1 MNKARN
7 VLSALFV
14 ALAVF
19 AWGACPLAAHAE
31 ESGVIKVS
39 TADELKSALS
49 SAGEGERVI
58 RLADD
63 IEAPGLGVSSTV
75 TILGGGHTLTM
86 SQYASIQVYSGAQL
100 NLGAADGSDKLTI
113 KGDGQTSNDTPGL
126 LYVQG
131 SCDMYSRVTLAD
143 REGNNYFGGGVTVEG
158 GTFHMHGGTIENCG
172 IKGGSMCYGGGVG
185 VISGGTFVMDD
196 GQIKDC
202 YAKSSYAYG
211 GMPQALGG
219 GVFVTGGSTFI
230 MNGGSISDNRA
241 TGLGGGVAIIS
252 SISEIH
258 DGGFGSLKSYADL
271 RNGLIEGNTGSDG
284 AGVAVSAGY
293 YAAYWGLCADAPS
306 TGATEKQGL
315 HIGKVS
321 ITDNKAGDEDCSGG
335 GVLVFNVA
343 APATVSIDGAT
354 ISGNSA
360 AEGGGLAAYANGGL
374 DTLTVTNAALCNNT
388 AFSHGADVCTSR
400 TKVSL
405 SSARDM
411 GENYLG
417 KPDDVTGSRIDGWYV
432 DAEDSRYAEQ
442 PASERQTFDGY
453 ASIGSDESVALVAA
467 SNNKLV
473 KVSFTDESGDVT
485 YGEGW
490 YEPGTKADQIQVP
503 TPTKDSDDTFDYVFD
518 SWDSDITDVTSDAV
532 YKAHFNKLRKRFGV
546 KYAFSSA
553 TPGQQLPD
561 EVLAPL
567 PKDEGS
573 YPRGSEIAAG
583 TPSKTVVEAAD
594 GIWTFEGYDR
604 DFVTA
609 GMDDADDEGNVSFS
623 GTWKFTK
630 KSTPVQP
637 GGDTPANPGA
647 SSPAAPNAPASASAS
662 SATALPQTSDPL
674 GAGACLALLAAGV
687 VALGA
692 GVLAKK

>member
-100 NLGAADGSDKLTI
+100 NLGAADGSD
-113 KGDGQTSNDTPGL
+113 
-126 LYVQG
+126 
-131 SCDMYSRVTLAD
+131 
-143 REGNNYFGGGVTVEG
+143 
-158 GTFHMHGGTIENCG
+158 
-172 IKGGSMCYGGGVG
+172 
-185 VISGGTFVMDD
+185 
-196 GQIKDC
+196 
-202 YAKSSYAYG
+202 
-211 GMPQALGG
+211 
-219 GVFVTGGSTFI
+219 
-230 MNGGSISDNRA
+230 
-241 TGLGGGVAIIS
+241 
-252 SISEIH
+252 
-258 DGGFGSLKSYADL
+258 
-271 RNGLIEGNTGSDG
+271 G

-293 YAAYWGLCADAPS
+293 YAAYWGLCADTPS

-374 DTLTVTNAALCNNT
+374 DTLTVTNTALCNNT

-432 DAEDSRYAEQ
+432 DTEDSRYAEQ

-546 KYAFSSA
+546 KYAFGSA

-561 EVLAPL
+561 EVLALL
-567 PKDEGS
+567 PKDENS

-583 TPSKTVVEAAD
+583 TPSKTVVETAD

-647 SSPAAPNAPASASAS
+647 SSPAAPNAPASAGAS